1 MAKITDADHRLV
13 AEKAYEFNVESL
25 KATWSL
31 AAEYGRWLITTVAA
45 VHFGGLYLLTNVQ
58 KVGTGALL
66 AAGWVFVIGL
76 LLILS
81 CGFVTW
87 INWNLHAAI
96 YRDWSDA
103 NMLVETEKWPNPKE
117 AEKRNPWIVLTY
129 YLSLLLGFTSVLCVP
144 IGMYVLSS
152 QMAQSAAP

>member
-1 MAKITDADHRLV
+1 MAKITDSDHRLV
-13 AEKAYEFNVESL
+13 AEKAYQFNVESL

-45 VHFGGLYLLTNVQ
+45 VHFGGLYLLTTIE
-58 KVGTGALL
+58 KLGTSARLP
-66 AAGWVFVIGL
+66 AAWVFVIGL
-76 LLILS
+76 MLILL

-103 NMLVETEKWPNPKE
+103 NMLVETDRWPNPKE
-117 AEKRNPWIVLTY
+117 AEKRNPRIVLTH
-129 YLSLLLGFTSVLCVP
+129 YLTLVLGFASVLCVP

-152 QMAQSAAP
+152 QMAPSASP